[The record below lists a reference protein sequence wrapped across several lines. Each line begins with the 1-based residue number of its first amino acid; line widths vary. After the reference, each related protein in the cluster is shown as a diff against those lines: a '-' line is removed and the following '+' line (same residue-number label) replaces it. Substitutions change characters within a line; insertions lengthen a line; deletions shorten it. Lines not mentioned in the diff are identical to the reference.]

1 MRKKRGSL
9 WGKIVLLVLLLF
21 IVSTNVVAIL
31 RYLKAKEELAA
42 AKAEYESLLKRVEI
56 LEKDVNTLESIL
68 ETTDGED

>member
-1 MRKKRGSL
+1 MRDKRGSF

-21 IVSTNVVAIL
+21 IVSANVVVIL

-56 LEKDVNTLESIL
+56 LEEDVDTLESIL
-68 ETTDGED
+68 EATDGKE

>member
-1 MRKKRGSL
+1 VRKKRGSL